1 MVDAREISR
10 SASKF
15 VSLKFVPSTTRRR
28 SQSESSQS
36 ERFQDFSVDNSVLC
50 CGRKIYC
57 GGKKSGFMSIRVTAC
72 EKSHVTKL
80 EFSAFKFISLEFAAF
95 SGGPEAKSNKS
106 SGVSA
111 MRNHGFRSDPKI
123 YFREKNVC
131 VYPGQLNWNHESH

>member
-36 ERFQDFSVDNSVLC
+36 ERFQDFSVHNSVLC

-57 GGKKSGFMSIRVTAC
+57 GGKKSGFMSIRVTAS

-80 EFSAFKFISLEFAAF
+80 EFSAFKFISLEFTVF
-95 SGGPEAKSNKS
+95 SGGPEAKPSKS
-106 SGVSA
+106 SGFRFSA

-123 YFREKNVC
+123 YFREKKC
-131 VYPGQLNWNHESH
+131 LCLSRSTKLES